1 MLVDLTEQHGSNYDV
16 QSRNG
21 LYNTEYHDT
30 NPFKKYLVK
39 ITNLRPLEAFGRWKH
54 SDFLPNE
61 NIIIVKF
68 RVQAINGSISH
79 IKQWSHFDSS
89 DVN

>member
-16 QSRNG
+16 KSRNVV
-21 LYNTEYHDT
+21 YNTEHHDT
-30 NPFKKYLVK
+30 NPFIKYLVK

-54 SDFLPNE
+54 SDFSPND

-68 RVQAINGSISH
+68 RVQAINGSIFSY
-79 IKQWSHFDSS
+79 KAMDSFQFFRC
-89 DVN
+89 